1 MENDVTA
8 KIALLKRELTSLI
21 AIVEKEKERYDA
33 IDYTLLDDDEAG
45 DVGDEHEVI
54 NGTLAMLKATFE
66 NTFK

>member
-45 DVGDEHEVI
+45 DTGDEHENVSGI
-54 NGTLAMLKATFE
+54 LIMLKARFE
-66 NTFK
+66 NTFR